1 MKTDPRTRYT
11 RQIIT
16 TAFWQLLR
24 QKPME
29 KITVK
34 EVCTLAQINRGTF
47 YRHFRDCYDLMEQL
61 QEQALDKLEETLA
74 STRDRGVQAVLLS
87 MLQKLQNDEDFLAIL
102 TRQSPDNAFL
112 HRVVGRCFH
121 YMDLRLDTG
130 DRNELNDGWRGM
142 QNTFLF
148 AGASGVMSYWLHG
161 GRKAPPEQVA
171 AAIAALCT
179 GAAGVKAPAPSL

>member
-24 QKPME
+24 QKPVE

-34 EVCTLAQINRGTF
+34 EVCALAQINRGTF

-61 QEQALDKLEETLA
+61 EEQALEQLDKTLA
-74 STRDRGVQAVLLS
+74 STQNRGVKAVVLS
-87 MLQKLQNDEDFLAIL
+87 MLQKLQNDEDFLAVL
-102 TRQSPDNAFL
+102 ARQSPNNAFL
-112 HRVVGRCFH
+112 HRVVGHCFA
-121 YMDLRLDTG
+121 YMDLCLDTAA
-130 DRNELNDGWRGM
+130 RNESDDGWRGM

-148 AGASGVMSYWLHG
+148 AGASGVMSYWLHS

-179 GAAGVKAPAPSL
+179 GAAGVEPPASSQ